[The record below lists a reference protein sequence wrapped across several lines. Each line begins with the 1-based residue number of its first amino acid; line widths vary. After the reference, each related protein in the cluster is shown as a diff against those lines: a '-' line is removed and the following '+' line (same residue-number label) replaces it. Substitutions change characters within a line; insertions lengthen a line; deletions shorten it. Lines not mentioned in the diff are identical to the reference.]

1 MPQGNKTYEAL
12 IALPHAALPPE
23 TRGPLKQRVELKL
36 IGDDFYWLKRI
47 EASSRVEAAKQARV
61 WFFRSKRGGGV
72 TKPLKIEESL
82 TVTDPYNEVKY
93 KDKLKC
99 CSWNY
104 RFLEEDVIDRLILES
119 QGRLRRTTRKK
130 SKGHVTPC
138 VEWNT
143 NAKVNRWV
151 EKKTILNTGKRYI
164 YFNSLTERFIAR
176 IKIKA
181 QKTVGHKV
189 KMVTDARTKRANGK
203 TVWNS
208 LTIINH
214 IKGKRIQER
223 KYKEFRLEAKN
234 MYEAEKETK
243 KLIQKY
249 SEA

>member
-1 MPQGNKTYEAL
+1 MKEQ
-12 IALPHAALPPE
+12 
-23 TRGPLKQRVELKL
+23 KL
-36 IGDDFYWLKRI
+36 IK
-47 EASSRVEAAKQARV
+47 K
-61 WFFRSKRGGGV
+61 
-72 TKPLKIEESL
+72 
-82 TVTDPYNEVKY
+82 KY

-223 KYKEFRLEAKN
+223 NAQGDKLRNVCKEINSLKTEFREI
-234 MYEAEKETK
+234 K
-243 KLIQKY
+243 KLLTKVL
-249 SEA
+249 EK